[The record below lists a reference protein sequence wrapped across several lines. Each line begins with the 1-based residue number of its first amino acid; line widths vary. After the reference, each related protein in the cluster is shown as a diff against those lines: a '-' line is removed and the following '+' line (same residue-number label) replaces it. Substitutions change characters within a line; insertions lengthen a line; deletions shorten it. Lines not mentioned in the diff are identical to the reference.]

1 MRDVYS
7 RVTQLARAQVYPFMK
22 NHRISPLSYHFKDYF
37 DACLEEY
44 HIKIMP
50 HHYTN
55 RKIEDLTLV
64 DKAGITFSYEEE
76 NPVVKQNFTL
86 CHELGHYI
94 LEHSGQVFTEM
105 VDNSDLP
112 VESEANLFSAVVLM
126 PDIVLLSKIYY
137 RRDNFRRVMT
147 DLSVSAEA
155 LTYRL
160 LDLFRYYLSPDHPEI
175 SPAIVNYKN
184 NQNHK
189 ILSLFEWI
197 HDEIE
202 NDYKAVKEDV
212 LTIIRNELEDND
224 FVTSRDFPEL
234 LDDSFRKELM
244 ADDSIGAWVVFDFGQ
259 ALGYAWRKDK
269 LIEQQAKSRAN
280 TMILLEKR

>member
-7 RVTQLARAQVYPFMK
+7 RVTQLARALVYPFMK
-22 NHRISPLSYHFKDYF
+22 NHRISPLSYHFRDYF
-37 DACLEEY
+37 HACLEEFN
-44 HIKIMP
+44 IKIMP
-50 HHYTN
+50 HHFTN
-55 RKIEDLTLV
+55 RKIEGLTMV
-64 DKAGITFSYEEE
+64 DKVGITFSYEKE

-105 VDNSDLP
+105 AENSDSP
-112 VESEANLFSAVVLM
+112 VESEANLFSAVILM

-175 SPAIVNYKN
+175 SPAIINYKN
-184 NQNHK
+184 NQNQK
-189 ILSLFEWI
+189 ILGLFEWI
-197 HDEIE
+197 HDKIE
-202 NDYKAVKEDV
+202 DDYKAVEEDV
-212 LTIIRNELEDND
+212 LMVIRNKLMAND
-224 FVTSRDFPEL
+224 FLTSRDYPEL
-234 LDDSFRKELM
+234 LDDSFRKELI

-259 ALGYAWRKDK
+259 ALGYAWRKDR
-269 LIEQQAKSRAN
+269 LTEQQAKSRAN

>member
-22 NHRISPLSYHFKDYF
+22 NHRISPLSYHFRGYF

-50 HHYTN
+50 HHFSN
-55 RKIEDLTLV
+55 RKIEGLTMV
-64 DKAGITFSYEEE
+64 DKAGITFSYEKE

-105 VDNSDLP
+105 AENSDSP

-175 SPAIVNYKN
+175 SPAIVNYKS
-184 NQNHK
+184 NQNHM

-197 HDEIE
+197 HDKIE
-202 NDYKAVKEDV
+202 ADYKAVEEDV
-212 LTIIRNELEDND
+212 LWVIRNKLMTNE

-244 ADDSIGAWVVFDFGQ
+244 ADDSVGAWVVFDFGQ

-269 LIEQQAKSRAN
+269 LTEQQAKSRAN